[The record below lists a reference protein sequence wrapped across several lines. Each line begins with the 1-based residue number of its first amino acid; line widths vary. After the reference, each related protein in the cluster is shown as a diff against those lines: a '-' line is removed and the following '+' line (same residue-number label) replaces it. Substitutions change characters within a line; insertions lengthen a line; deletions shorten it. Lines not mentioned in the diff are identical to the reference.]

1 MIKEISRVYEINTE
15 ELVKLVAETESDRQD
30 WRYIKTLRES
40 IENELEQM
48 YDLNAEIGCDTV
60 KFQQEIT
67 DDVNIMSPT
76 EFLDDIVYRLREEI
90 PIT

>member
-15 ELVKLVAETESDRQD
+15 ELAKLVAKTESARQD

-48 YDLNAEIGCDTV
+48 YINAEIGCDTV

-67 DDVNIMSPT
+67 DDVAIMSPT
-76 EFLDDIVYRLREEI
+76 EFLDDIVYRLQEEI
-90 PIT
+90 SIP